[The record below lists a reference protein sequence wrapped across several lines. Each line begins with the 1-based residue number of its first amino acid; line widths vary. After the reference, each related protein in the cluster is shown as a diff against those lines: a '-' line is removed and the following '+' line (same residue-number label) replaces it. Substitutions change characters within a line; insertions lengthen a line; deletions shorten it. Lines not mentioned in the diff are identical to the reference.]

1 MLEMHVTSKCVPA
14 KSEVASDT
22 FAETCDSMAGM
33 TWATHHYLVAATNYW
48 TKLVAATNTFPENCD
63 LLSHMTTSE
72 SSMRWRGPG
81 VRIRPGRAQ
90 PLRNWP
96 ILQ

>member
-33 TWATHHYLVAATNYW
+33 TWASHHYLVAATNYW

-63 LLSHMTTSE
+63 LMARMSNGFLAPSQIFE
-72 SSMRWRGPG
+72 
-81 VRIRPGRAQ
+81 
-90 PLRNWP
+90 RNSAP
-96 ILQ
+96 CQIPFMKTVIHCRT

>member
-33 TWATHHYLVAATNYW
+33 TWASHHYLVAATNYW

-63 LLSHMTTSE
+63 LMARMSNGFLAPSQIFE
-72 SSMRWRGPG
+72 
-81 VRIRPGRAQ
+81 RIWSPRPIHPARSVIYSR
-90 PLRNWP
+90 P
-96 ILQ
+96 